1 MILDILGLPIRV
13 AKLETSIQF
22 QSWEKLWAR
31 DMFIV
36 TYISILTTHVSIV
49 LLVLIKS
56 SKIFENT
63 ICFPKSWN
71 NEISKKKVIGLSFG
85 HSQHLQVIIPQET
98 QPWTLLILGYMAFA
112 TLNVTVWKNTSFIQS
127 NDSEA
132 NVVFIKKCKV
142 NVKYSL
148 LSKCFQK

>member
-1 MILDILGLPIRV
+1 MTWETRYRDNITSKEMSREEESRVDLRHILGLPIRV

-36 TYISILTTHVSIV
+36 TYISILTTDVSIV

-63 ICFPKSWN
+63 TCFPKSWN
-71 NEISKKKVIGLSFG
+71 NEISENKVLGLSFG
-85 HSQHLQVIIPQET
+85 HSQHLQIIIPQET
-98 QPWTLLILGYMAFA
+98 
-112 TLNVTVWKNTSFIQS
+112 
-127 NDSEA
+127 
-132 NVVFIKKCKV
+132 
-142 NVKYSL
+142 
-148 LSKCFQK
+148 